1 MGGADFARAAL
12 LLKYPDAAK
21 IFVSLGRQGNCTD
34 KQDTSAT
41 TKPHRYTEE
50 GLMQYRMIQVNKT
63 FFKKSMSVHF
73 NYAEG
78 KVTWV
83 VPPGC

>member
-12 LLKYPDAAK
+12 LLKYPGTAK

-41 TKPHRYTEE
+41 TESHRYTEE

-73 NYAEG
+73 NYAQG
-78 KVTWV
+78 KVTLV
-83 VPPGC
+83 VSPGC